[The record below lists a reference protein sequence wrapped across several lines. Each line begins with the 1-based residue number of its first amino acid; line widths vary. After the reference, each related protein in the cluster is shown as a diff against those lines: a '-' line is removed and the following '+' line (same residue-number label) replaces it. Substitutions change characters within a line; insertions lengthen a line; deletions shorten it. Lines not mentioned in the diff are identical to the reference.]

1 MRKTLFALGLLAVIG
16 VGAYRFLS
24 PPTTPRS
31 PVEKLRSAVPP
42 ETMRAPKPTQGK
54 PFVAA
59 RAPIAE
65 NPKKAQWEERFDDLK
80 EEGRRM
86 RQALMESDPR
96 AAKAYA
102 ALAQR
107 PDYRQLLDR
116 RHQIEAE
123 WAKAPDDQRDAM
135 LAEMNSLR
143 QQGVALILAEIARTG
158 EASGAGPASGVPQVT
173 NNPAIAA
180 PPAAPSAPPVFE

>member
-1 MRKTLFALGLLAVIG
+1 M
-16 VGAYRFLS
+16 S
-24 PPTTPRS
+24 C
-31 PVEKLRSAVPP
+31 
-42 ETMRAPKPTQGK
+42 
-54 PFVAA
+54 
-59 RAPIAE
+59 
-65 NPKKAQWEERFDDLK
+65 
-80 EEGRRM
+80 
-86 RQALMESDPR
+86 
-96 AAKAYA
+96 
-102 ALAQR
+102 
-107 PDYRQLLDR
+107 RQLLDR